1 MSLSF
6 LEPGNAPDLVYREA
20 PHMESLVFTSPED
33 AMFLDQIH
41 EAIGAGTWT
50 EFEYLMPDAELA
62 ELIERHNEGCGY
74 EETFLIPR
82 PTERFEFSQ
91 LCAAH
96 MDGDYP
102 DWYQKM
108 QEVWLP
114 SDFLE
119 RWGRLETTVLNGD
132 FWNIDPANERE
143 ILVDLSE
150 RGLKVEKRED
160 LYFY

>member
-1 MSLSF
+1 MSLAF
-6 LEPGNAPDLVYREA
+6 LDPGNAPDLVYRKV
-20 PHMESLVFTSPED
+20 PHMDSLVFASLED

-41 EAIGAGTWT
+41 EAIGAETWQ
-50 EFEYLMPDAELA
+50 EFEYLMPAAELA
-62 ELIERHNEGCGY
+62 ELIAQHNEDCDY
-74 EETFLIPR
+74 EEAFLIPR

-91 LCAAH
+91 LCAAY

-102 DWYQKM
+102 DWYQKQ

-119 RWGRLETTVLNGD
+119 RWGRQETTVLNGE
-132 FWNIDPANERE
+132 FWNIDPANEKA
-143 ILVDLSE
+143 ILIDLRK
-150 RGLKVEKRED
+150 RGLEAEKRED